1 MHSALRVGLN
11 QFQINL
17 QDLSDSLKM
26 TNQTKTNLRDRHRSA
41 FTRFKLNNVKHLL
54 QLNSKYRLHNNSRNL
69 AANNRLSRLNI
80 NKLQEIKGS

>member
-26 TNQTKTNLRDRHRSA
+26 TNQTKTKLRGRHRSA

-54 QLNSKYRLHNNSRNL
+54 QLNSKYRHHNNSHNL
-69 AANNRLSRLNI
+69 EANNRLSRLNI